1 MATKNETFTDLC
13 KAIRSFDS
21 GSAKKAAEV
30 AVAKKANLMIAIREM
45 AATLAEIGEQFH
57 RGELF
62 LPHLVMAGDA
72 MDEVTKIF
80 EGHLSTE
87 EMSKMKLGTVVIG
100 TVEGD
105 LHDIGLN
112 IVAMRLKT
120 SGFEVH
126 NLGKDTP
133 VSRFVEKAQQV
144 GADIIGASALLTVTR
159 SKHKDLVDE
168 VKQRSLPFS
177 VMVGGGPVTRE
188 YAKQIGADG
197 YGEDAEEAV
206 AEAIRIMKGKEKG
219 KGKEK
224 EKGKVKGKRR

>member
-1 MATKNETFTDLC
+1 MGNSNEIFKELC
-13 KAIRSFDS
+13 DAIRSFDEED
-21 GSAKKAAEV
+21 AKKAAEA
-30 AVAKKANLMIAIREM
+30 AVEKKADLMKAIKEM
-45 AATLAEIGEQFH
+45 SDTLSGIGEQFH

-72 MDEVTKIF
+72 MDAAMKVF
-80 EGHLSTE
+80 EGHLSKE
-87 EMSKMKLGTVVIG
+87 DVAKSRIGTVVIG

-105 LHDIGLN
+105 VHDIGLN
-112 IVAMRLKT
+112 IVAMRLRT

-126 NLGKDTP
+126 NLGKDTS

-168 VKQRSLPFS
+168 VKQRKLPFK

-188 YAKQIGADG
+188 YAHQIGADG

-206 AEAIRIMKGKEKG
+206 TEAKRIMQEKG
-219 KGKEK
+219 KGK
-224 EKGKVKGKRR
+224 

>member
-1 MATKNETFTDLC
+1 MANRDETFKELC
-13 KAIRSFDS
+13 DAIRSFNEV
-21 GSAKKAAEV
+21 GVKKAAEA
-30 AVAKKANLMIAIREM
+30 AVEKKADLMKAIKEM
-45 AATLAEIGEQFH
+45 SDTLAEIGEQFN

-62 LPHLVMAGDA
+62 LPHLVMAGEA
-72 MDEVTKIF
+72 MDAATKIF
-80 EGHLSTE
+80 EGHLSQE
-87 EMSKMKLGTVVIG
+87 QMSKSKLGTVVMG

-112 IVAMRLKT
+112 IVSMRLKT

-126 NLGKDTP
+126 NVGKDVS

-168 VKQRSLPFS
+168 VRGRKLPFK

-188 YAKQIGADG
+188 YAQQIGADG

-206 AEAIRIMKGKEKG
+206 AEAKRIMKEKG
-219 KGKEK
+219 KAE
-224 EKGKVKGKRR
+224 

>member
-1 MATKNETFTDLC
+1 MSTQNEIFKELC
-13 KAIRSFDS
+13 DAIRSFDE
-21 GSAKKAAEV
+21 GNVKKAAEA
-30 AVAKKANLMIAIREM
+30 AVEKKADLMKAIKEM
-45 AATLAEIGEQFH
+45 SDTLAEIGEQFH

-72 MDEVTKIF
+72 MDVATKVF
-80 EGHLSTE
+80 EGHLSKE
-87 EMSKMKLGTVVIG
+87 EMSKSKHGTVVIG
-100 TVEGD
+100 SVEGD

-112 IVAMRLKT
+112 IVAMRLRT

-126 NLGKDTP
+126 NLGKDVP
-133 VSRFVEKAQQV
+133 VNRFVEKAQQV

-168 VKQRSLPFS
+168 VRQRNLPFK

-188 YAKQIGADG
+188 YAQQIGADG

-206 AEAIRIMKGKEKG
+206 AEAMRIMDEKG
-219 KGKEK
+219 RGK
-224 EKGKVKGKRR
+224 

>member
-1 MATKNETFTDLC
+1 MANRDETFKELC
-13 KAIRSFDS
+13 DAIRSFDE
-21 GSAKKAAEV
+21 GGVKKAAEA
-30 AVAKKANLMIAIREM
+30 AVEKKADLMKAIKEM
-45 AATLAEIGEQFH
+45 SDTLGGIGEQFS

-72 MDEVTKIF
+72 MDVATKVF
-80 EGHLSTE
+80 EEHLSQE
-87 EMSKMKLGTVVIG
+87 EMSRSKLGTVVMG

-112 IVAMRLKT
+112 IVAMRLRT

-126 NLGKDTP
+126 NVGKDAS

-168 VKQRSLPFS
+168 VRGRKLPFK

-188 YAKQIGADG
+188 YAQQIGADG

-206 AEAIRIMKGKEKG
+206 AEAKRLMEEKG
-219 KGKEK
+219 RGK
-224 EKGKVKGKRR
+224 